1 MNNCPTLD
9 PGCNRCSG
17 TDFIMKFS
25 EYSMVSVKL
34 KLAILRT
41 LPSNTGLISIPWLVS
56 SMSVRKWFC
65 IDSLNHLKNVL
76 YAILLQLFGF
86 MFV

>member
-1 MNNCPTLD
+1 MNNCPPLD

-25 EYSMVSVKL
+25 QYGVVSVKL
-34 KLAILRT
+34 KLAILQT
-41 LPSNTGLISIPWLVS
+41 LPSNTGVISLPWLGC
-56 SMSVRKWFC
+56 SMPVRKWFC

-86 MFV
+86 MSV